1 MCDNCNILNERI
13 IALNNEIISM
23 EERRSRERTRNIRSE
38 QRATFSDL
46 DRPDPAPTGCDTCAQ
61 LVELITYLVRENPNM
76 IGIHDIRTKLSSLE
90 L

>member
-38 QRATFSDL
+38 QRAIFFNL
-46 DRPDPAPTGCDTCAQ
+46 NRPDAPSTGCDTCAQ

-76 IGIHDIRTKLSSLE
+76 IGIHEIKSTLSSLE
-90 L
+90 R